1 MTPEQEGIQILFDR
15 MTAEQLRLDLQEA
28 QETIKD
34 KDCELEVRALYT
46 RNTNA
51 ERDAAR
57 LALQESQQETE
68 AIKQELRLTRGLEER
83 LEQSQQRVKE
93 LEQNYQALAAFKDFQ
108 DGLKN
113 ELLESRQQRDCANA
127 ETEALKHA
135 VNSWI
140 HENEKWKEQRDQQQA
155 ALQQLAEALRMIS
168 KNTYCDGPGCQY
180 CESETPHPESLS
192 AAQARAALAKTA
204 PWLRKEGE

>member
-93 LEQNYQALAAFKDFQ
+93 LEHSENLLAQTCQNNLTHMREQ
-108 DGLKN
+108 G
-113 ELLESRQQRDCANA
+113 
-127 ETEALKHA
+127 
-135 VNSWI
+135 
-140 HENEKWKEQRDQQQA
+140 EKRRAQQA
-155 ALQQLAEALRMIS
+155 VIQELAEALKEAKATIRVYHGEPAWEIYERCS
-168 KNTYCDGPGCQY
+168 
-180 CESETPHPESLS
+180 PEIKKLN
-192 AAQARAALAKTA
+192 AALASAA
-204 PWLRKEGE
+204 PWLK